1 MAYERRKIKQIYKEY
16 NIMNIKDNKMIAE
29 FMGMTYGDPN
39 DNSVMT
45 QGSEVIPIESMEFHS
60 SWDWLMLVVDK
71 IESMRDKDGNAYR
84 FSIDMCN
91 AEIENTNIQLLGE
104 KYKIDAVYKVAVKF
118 IRAVHTLKIKN

>member
-1 MAYERRKIKQIYKEY
+1 
-16 NIMNIKDNKMIAE
+16 MNIKDNKMIAE

-91 AEIENTNIQLLGE
+91 AEIENTNIKLLGE